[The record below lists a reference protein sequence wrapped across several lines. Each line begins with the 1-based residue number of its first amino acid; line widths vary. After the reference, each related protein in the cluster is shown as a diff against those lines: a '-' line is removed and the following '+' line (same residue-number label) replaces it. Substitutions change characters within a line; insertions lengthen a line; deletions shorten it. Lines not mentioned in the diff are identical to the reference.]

1 MVRKSLLSLCLF
13 SGLFIGYGTEAE
25 AQESPDLHVVVNLVQ
40 LNVAVTDKK
49 GNYLTGLRPKDFSV
63 VEDGIVEKIATF
75 AEGNEPALS
84 LIEPKGSPDSASELS
99 KGSSAGDSPPTLNSL
114 LAGANVFVLFDTSNY
129 MYRGFVFAQDAIAE
143 FVRSLES
150 ADKIAFYSYSRNL
163 SRAATLTSD
172 RAQVLRAVRSTVAG
186 DEAALYNTLLLT
198 LKDATQYQ
206 GRKVVVVFSNGPDN
220 SSVVPPEDV
229 AEFAQ
234 SAGVS
239 VYMISTQEAKLEPL
253 STAVFDRM
261 TAATGGK
268 AYFAKNWREEKRAFA
283 SVRDDLAHLYS
294 LSYYPKANPNSG
306 WRAITVKLIGDHPK
320 GYKIRT
326 RNGYRPQSSRFSS
339 DAEPDRIR
347 LSASSHNLPSSYGSS
362 GTTPTSNESMAH
374 QLPGKLIKVAM
385 PSNPGSSQFSTT
397 FSDHSQLCTSAA
409 LGGFC

>member
-1 MVRKSLLSLCLF
+1 MMVRKSLLSFCLCA
-13 SGLFIGYGTEAE
+13 GLFVGYGVEAD
-25 AQESPDLHVVVNLVQ
+25 AQEGPDLHVVVNLVQ
-40 LNVAVTDKK
+40 LNVAVTDKN
-49 GNYLTGLRPKDFSV
+49 GNYVTGLRPKDFSIA
-63 VEDGIVEKIATF
+63 EDGIVEKIATF

-84 LIEPKGSPDSASELS
+84 LMDPSDPKASTDPAGDVS
-99 KGSSAGDSPPTLNSL
+99 KGSSTGNSPPTFDSL
-114 LAGANVFVLFDTSNY
+114 IAGANVFVLFDTSNY

-143 FVRSLES
+143 FIRSLET
-150 ADKIAFYSYSRNL
+150 ADKIAFYSYSRDL
-163 SRAATLTSD
+163 SRAATLTAD

-198 LKDATQYQ
+198 LKDATQYK

-239 VYMISTQEAKLEPL
+239 IYMISTQEAKLEPV

-268 AYFAKNWREEKRAFA
+268 AYFAKNWRDEKRAFA

-306 WRAITVKLIGDHPK
+306 WRAITVKLLGDHPR

-326 RNGYRPQSSRFSS
+326 RNGYRPQPSRFSS
-339 DAEPDRIR
+339 DAQPAGMRVIAD
-347 LSASSHNLPSSYGSS
+347 
-362 GTTPTSNESMAH
+362 
-374 QLPGKLIKVAM
+374 
-385 PSNPGSSQFSTT
+385 SQF
-397 FSDHSQLCTSAA
+397 
-409 LGGFC
+409 